1 MTRLCPGPR
10 SAWALVTS
18 LLAAAPCDAAAVPP
32 PRLYAPAAVD
42 TGPDDDTVATLTVA
56 DAVDRALR
64 SNLALIAEREQVPVA
79 RAERLSAR
87 VRLNPVLSF
96 GADHLDVLGTRYD
109 DTNRAG
115 PQEFFVRGD
124 FGIMTGAKRKRRR
137 EHAEVAVTIAEHR
150 VRDAVRRLV
159 LDVANA
165 CVDVQLATELR
176 ALARRNQ
183 ELYQGMVA
191 LDESRVAAGDI
202 APVELTRVRIAAEQ
216 AGNAM
221 LVAQAELE
229 VAQNQ
234 LALLLASAEPLG
246 VHEALRRDGQ
256 VPELASLREIA
267 ARSRPDLVVARDE
280 QRRSGVDIKRQIAE
294 GKIDMSVGVEV
305 RRQQGLAGTGN
316 SAGVFVSVPLPTSD
330 RNQGGIERARRQ
342 QRAAAAGTAA
352 MARAVQTEV
361 DDAHVAW
368 RFAKARLARYEG
380 GVLQQAEDVLAT
392 VAYSYRRGEAGLVD
406 LIDAQRAHAE
416 VQRSYIAARAD
427 YARALYA
434 LEAATGEALSR

>member
-1 MTRLCPGPR
+1 M
-10 SAWALVTS
+10 
-18 LLAAAPCDAAAVPP
+18 LAAAPGAAAAVPP
-32 PRLYAPAAVD
+32 PRPGPADVIVDDVGADAAVS
-42 TGPDDDTVATLTVA
+42 TLSIDDAI
-56 DAVDRALR
+56 DRALR
-64 SNLALIAEREQVPVA
+64 SNLALIAEREQVPIA

-137 EHAEVAVTIAEHR
+137 EHAEAAVTLAEHR
-150 VRDAVRRLV
+150 VRDAVRLLV

-165 CVDVQLATELR
+165 CVDVQLAAELR

-202 APVELTRVRIAAEQ
+202 APVELTRIRIAAEQ

-229 VAQNQ
+229 VARNR
-234 LALLLASAEPLG
+234 LALLLDSPEPLG
-246 VHEALRRDGQ
+246 VHEALRREGE
-256 VPELASLREIA
+256 VPKLAELRTIA
-267 ARSRPDLVVARDE
+267 ARSRPDLQVARDE

-294 GKIDMSVGVEV
+294 GKIDMSVGVEL

-342 QRAAAAGTAA
+342 QRAATAGTAA
-352 MARAVQTEV
+352 TSRAVQTDV

-380 GVLQQAEDVLAT
+380 GVLSQAEEVLAT

-427 YARALYA
+427 YARALYT